1 MRRTGRRTEEDIDN
15 DDNDDND
22 VEDTVAAVAN
32 TWDMRKVKEK
42 YEFTIPSVNITRNA

>member
-15 DDNDDND
+15 DDND

-32 TWDMRKVKEK
+32 AWDMRKVKEK
-42 YEFTIPSVNITRNA
+42 YEFMIPSVNITHNA